1 MQLFANNI
9 TTSLSAA
16 LTSTATTVRLLS
28 LVGFPIVAS
37 PDHLLIT
44 VTGGGNL
51 EILRITSIS
60 GNDIVTVARGQEGT
74 TAQAFPINSIV
85 SVNLTKGTLETFRD
99 KEIALDALITAGKPK
114 LLGKYYNS
122 TALTLQPGVYVVTLV
137 GSGGGGGGGG
147 NQSGGLV
154 GSSGGTTGFRVL
166 TTIGANI
173 DYVCQG
179 GTGGSGGFFE
189 SPGCGGGGGGDGLTE
204 GHGSNGNGGKGVRGS
219 AGDGA
224 PGGAGGYNISSVLG
238 DKPGDG
244 TLIISARPGLV
255 AGKAAESLT
264 ATFTLLEAVTCF
276 VTVGLGGKGGVGG
289 RLPGGSEVPDQ
300 SITGNA
306 GSGGFCSILKLG

>member
-16 LTSTATTVRLLS
+16 LTSTATTIQLLS
-28 LVGFPIVAS
+28 LVGFPVVSS

-51 EILRITSIS
+51 EILRITTIS
-60 GNDIVTVARGQEGT
+60 GTTVTVVRGQEGT
-74 TAQAFPINSIV
+74 TASAFPTNSIV

-99 KEIALDALITAGKPK
+99 KEISLDTAITAGKPK

-147 NQSGGLV
+147 NQSGGLT

-173 DYVCQG
+173 DYICQG
-179 GTGGSGGFFE
+179 GTGGSGGFFQA
-189 SPGCGGGGGGDGLTE
+189 PGCGGGGGGDGLTE

-224 PGGAGGYNISSVLG
+224 PGGAGGYNISSVFG

-244 TLIISARPGLV
+244 TLIISERPGLV

-264 ATFTLLEAVTCF
+264 STFTLLEAVTCF
-276 VTVGLGGKGGVGG
+276 VTIGRGGKGGIGG
-289 RLPGGSEVPDQ
+289 RLPGGSEVPDGN
-300 SITGNA
+300 ITGNA